1 MTFSSDRTVIT
12 STNNTLSSKSAI
24 IKVGDTIY
32 KEEEWP
38 IVADLDGRQWST
50 VVANGNK
57 NSKTRQ
63 VPQQNFN
70 AEKIKTWRKKLN
82 LLHGTAL
89 GNSEGESTL
98 SADVDLVAYGI
109 AKRVTS
115 IQLSK
120 FLEEKGL
127 DVCDCKLLTTFERAR
142 TLSFKIIIEPHHFE
156 KAKDPSIWPYRVGV
170 RLFKYFNA
178 NNRNKNN
185 PGKSVRFTQDLQVIS
200 R

>member
-1 MTFSSDRTVIT
+1 MAFSSDRTVIT

-24 IKVGDTIY
+24 TKLGDTIN

-38 IVADLDGRQWST
+38 KVADLDDRQWST

-70 AEKIKTWRKKLN
+70 AEKTKTWRKNLY

-109 AKRVTS
+109 AK
-115 IQLSK
+115 

-142 TLSFKIIIEPHHFE
+142 TLSFEITIKPHHFE
-156 KAKDPSIWPYRVGV
+156 KAKDPSIWPYRVGN
-170 RLFKYFNA
+170 LSK
-178 NNRNKNN
+178 
-185 PGKSVRFTQDLQVIS
+185 I
-200 R
+200 